1 METKAWIQRQIV
13 KFSCLILFALTVQ
26 AGAWAAE
33 PFNPKE
39 ANKALDALSIKL
51 HKQPM
56 NTEELIK
63 IQKSLVEQKK
73 SAESCIAE
81 ETKELED
88 LNEQLPAT
96 ESDPK
101 KPITLTADQRY
112 LLQKKSETITRLAG
126 CKLFSIRATELIA
139 LFSAEAKTKKKTI
152 ILSSTEPLWES
163 ISDLKEHTSEWTQ
176 NINTDKISQSLG
188 LETYHK
194 KDLYIILVLLAS
206 ALLITIH
213 SKSKINR
220 YIQSQ
225 HSKSELEKDFSAFL
239 IIIKKHLGIILF
251 LGTLLLYESIH
262 DYLLHKDFVLDT
274 FLRPLLIFY
283 LLVGVIDFLT
293 HPPISKDLFTTQ
305 GKRFKESFCNSLKFF
320 LFMVLCVYFTPEIKH
335 LIPHDDLI
343 FEVILVAFYSIL
355 ALNLFVIVQSF
366 SYLTSYF
373 DKSPAAKSLVN
384 FANTIFLIFNIT
396 CQWTGHVE
404 LSIYLLKGI
413 TYSMFLVFVSLAIY
427 TYSISILEK
436 LFSKQHPWK
445 LQAFKF
451 IHKHRSEL
459 ILELVTLKI
468 VMFLFV
474 WGWMFVK
481 LNDAWTISE
490 LWSAQLRQLIFQ
502 GFEVVDMQIIP
513 IRIIFSLLFFSL
525 TTLFIK
531 TLKYQLQPADTSS
544 IKAEQEAYLTIIG
557 YIGMAISLVFSLM
570 IAGVD
575 LKGLALIT
583 GALSVGIGFGLQ
595 HIVNNF
601 VSGIVLLL
609 ERPIKK
615 GDRIVVGDKE
625 GFVTNI
631 GVRSTSVRTLE
642 QSHIIVPNSDLV
654 TKEVKNYMINNKKSR
669 MKVEA
674 RMKFN
679 APADKVREILYEAAK
694 SHSEISTEKGDEP
707 YVFCM
712 GYFDNALQ
720 FNLWCTVF
728 NVNLKYRTRSD
739 LYFYIDKRF
748 REENI
753 EYYFVQADINMKD
766 QTQDSYLNP
775 EQES

>member
-1 METKAWIQRQIV
+1 
-13 KFSCLILFALTVQ
+13 VQ
-26 AGAWAAE
+26 ASCWAVE
-33 PFNPKE
+33 PFDPNE
-39 ANKALDALSIKL
+39 ANKFIDTLSINL
-51 HKQPM
+51 HKEPM
-56 NTEELIK
+56 SNEDLIK
-63 IQKSLVEQKK
+63 TQKLLIEQKK
-73 SAESCIAE
+73 LAENCIAE

-88 LNEQLPAT
+88 LNEQLPIADI
-96 ESDPK
+96 DPQK
-101 KPITLTADQRY
+101 TITLTADQRY
-112 LLQKKSETITRLAG
+112 LLQKKNETTTKLAG
-126 CKLFSIRATELIA
+126 CKLFAIRATELIT
-139 LFSAEAKTKKKTI
+139 LFSAQSKTNKKTT
-152 ILSSTEPLWES
+152 ILGAAKPLWES
-163 ISDLKEHTSEWTQ
+163 ISDLQEHTTEWTK
-176 NINTDKISQSLG
+176 NINLDKITNSLG
-188 LETYHK
+188 IETYHK
-194 KDLYIILVLLAS
+194 KDLYIILILLSS
-206 ALLITIH
+206 ALLITIY
-213 SKSKINR
+213 SKSRIKK
-220 YIQSQ
+220 YIKSRN
-225 HSKSELEKDFSAFL
+225 SKSELEKDFCAFL
-239 IIIKKHLGIILF
+239 VIIKKHLGIILF
-251 LGTLLLYESIH
+251 LSTLLLYESVH
-262 DYLLHKDFVLDT
+262 DYFLHKDFVLDT
-274 FLRPLLIFY
+274 LIRPFLIFY

-293 HPPISKDLFTTQ
+293 HPPISKNLFNTQ
-305 GKRFKESFCNSLKFF
+305 GKRFKELFCKSLKFF
-320 LFMVLCVYFTPEIKH
+320 LFMVLFIYFIPKVKH
-335 LIPHDDLI
+335 LVPQDELI
-343 FEVILVAFYSIL
+343 FEFILVIFYSIL
-355 ALNLFVIVQSF
+355 ALNLFIIVQSF
-366 SYLTSYF
+366 LYLTSYF
-373 DKSPAAKSLVN
+373 DKSPTQKSFAN

-396 CQWTGHVE
+396 CQWTGHLE

-413 TYSMFLVFVSLAIY
+413 TYSIFLVFVSLAIY

-436 LFSKQHPWK
+436 IFSKQHPWK

-451 IHKHRSEL
+451 IHKHRSDL

-490 LWSAQLRQLIFQ
+490 LWSAQLREIIFQ
-502 GFEVVDMQIIP
+502 GFEVADMQIVP
-513 IRIIFSLLFFSL
+513 IRIIFALLFFSL

-531 TLKYQLQPADTSS
+531 TLKYQLQPAEASS

-557 YIGMAISLVFSLM
+557 YIGIAISLVFSLM

-615 GDRIVVGDKE
+615 GDRIVVGNKE

-674 RMKFN
+674 RMKYN
-679 APADKVREILYEAAK
+679 APAEKVKKILYEAAQN
-694 SHSEISTEKGDEP
+694 HPEISSEKGDEP
-707 YVFCM
+707 YVFCI

-753 EYYFVQADINMKD
+753 EYYFVQADINM
-766 QTQDSYLNP
+766 QAPHQSYPNDDAP
-775 EQES
+775 Q